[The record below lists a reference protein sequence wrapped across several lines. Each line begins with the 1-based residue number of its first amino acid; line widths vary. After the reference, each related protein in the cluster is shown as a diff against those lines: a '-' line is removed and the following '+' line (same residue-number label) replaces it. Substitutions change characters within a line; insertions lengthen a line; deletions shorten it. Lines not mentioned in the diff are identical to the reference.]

1 MVAYG
6 VIKNLNIYVGVPYVS
21 TRSTEPNGGKFA
33 GAKGFQDLGIA
44 VKYQALRKKTSGG
57 ELLFGGRMSIE
68 GDETK
73 VVCYFPRKVR
83 EIEQSGRMTLIYQ
96 HDADRSYVT
105 LIGRAGIAEDRA
117 LKRRIW
123 TPGHARWN
131 PGGPDDPA
139 TVFIRFAA
147 ERIELWS
154 AVHDVMPEPQG
165 YSAAVLERGGE
176 GWRLSET

>member
-1 MVAYG
+1 METDRLLALARKLIDELTFCVAVTQG
-6 VIKNLNIYVGVPYVS
+6 
-21 TRSTEPNGGKFA
+21 E
-33 GAKGFQDLGIA
+33 
-44 VKYQALRKKTSGG
+44 GG
-57 ELLFGGRMSIE
+57 EVNARVVQPMSLRDDWGVDIL
-68 GDETK
+68 TNRR
-73 VVCYFPRKVR
+73 CRKVR

-105 LIGRAGIAEDRA
+105 LIGRAEIVEDRA

-123 TPGHARWN
+123 SPGHDRWN

-139 TVFIRFAA
+139 TVFMRFAT

-154 AVHDVMPEPQG
+154 AVHGVMPEPQG

>member
-1 MVAYG
+1 METDRRLALARKLIDELTFCVAVTRG
-6 VIKNLNIYVGVPYVS
+6 EDGSLNARVVQPM
-21 TRSTEPNGGKFA
+21 
-33 GAKGFQDLGIA
+33 
-44 VKYQALRKKTSGG
+44 ALRDDWSVDILTN
-57 ELLFGGRMSIE
+57 RR
-68 GDETK
+68 
-73 VVCYFPRKVR
+73 CRKVR
-83 EIEQSGRMTLIYQ
+83 EIENTGRLTLVYQ

-165 YSAAVLERGGE
+165 YSAAVLERDGQ
-176 GWRLSET
+176 GWRCSAT